1 MKDCCCKSS
10 VSNSS
15 RNTLDLYRINLSIDY
30 RIGDLCLRGGEGE
43 RLLSG
48 DSGLL
53 RGGVSPRLTGEGSGR
68 RRIGGE
74 SGRRLGDGGPGG
86 RLGDSTLRFGG
97 DRFRGG
103 EAGFFRGDA
112 ARCM

>member
-1 MKDCCCKSS
+1 M
-10 VSNSS
+10 
-15 RNTLDLYRINLSIDY
+15 
-30 RIGDLCLRGGEGE
+30 
-43 RLLSG
+43 
-48 DSGLL
+48 
-53 RGGVSPRLTGEGSGR
+53 SPRLTGEGSGR

-103 EAGFFRGDA
+103 EAGFFRGDDSLGRCWASFSALLAPLSFGGASLFGGGGTFVGDA
-112 ARCM
+112 ALWRGCRVNLNLTTFPSI